1 MNAYLFLIGLC
12 VIVIVSFFTNV
23 LARKTN
29 IPSVL
34 ILIGLG
40 VGIQQM
46 LTYLNMEPNYFSSLE
61 VLGIIGLIMIMA
73 FPDIAL
79 WLVNQMN

>member
-12 VIVIVSFFTNV
+12 VIIIFSFFTNV

-34 ILIGLG
+34 ILIIMG
-40 VGIQQM
+40 VGLQQ
-46 LTYLNMEPNYFSSLE
+46 LLVYLNVEPDFFSTLE
-61 VLGIIGLIMIMA
+61 VLGIVGLIMIVLEA
-73 FPDIAL
+73 AL
-79 WLVNQMN
+79 DLELKK